1 MILSSLK
8 GPVETIRKQ
17 VTQFSMQG
25 YRTLVVCKRLIGKN
39 DGNRLIE
46 EIRQAKAIVN
56 NQERFEKLEIVHAKA
71 EQGLEVTFYSFS
83 W

>member
-1 MILSSLK
+1 
-8 GPVETIRKQ
+8 
-17 VTQFSMQG
+17 MQG

-39 DGNRLIE
+39 DGNRLVE

-71 EQGLEVTFYSFS
+71 EQGLEVRFAPFFINIHRDWKFAAGPLRRYLIF
-83 W
+83 